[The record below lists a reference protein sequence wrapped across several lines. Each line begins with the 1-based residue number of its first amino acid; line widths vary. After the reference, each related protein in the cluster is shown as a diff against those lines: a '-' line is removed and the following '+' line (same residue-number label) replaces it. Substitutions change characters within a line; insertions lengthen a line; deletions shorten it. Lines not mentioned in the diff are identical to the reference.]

1 MPAAGGDPI
10 MHLIG
15 EIAGDV
21 FRGWIEA
28 IKRGCGVE
36 VRIVE
41 GFGDFLED
49 GLDEV
54 EIAEEAVT
62 VEGGTTDTEG
72 DLEVVAMDY
81 FAFALHDDR
90 VGGTEL

>member
-1 MPAAGGDPI
+1 MAAASRDPI

-15 EIAGDV
+15 EIAGEILRRWV
-21 FRGWIEA
+21 HV
-28 IKRGCGVE
+28 IKRGCGVQ

-49 GLDEV
+49 RLYEV
-54 EIAEEAVT
+54 EIAEEAIT
-62 VEGGTTDTEG
+62 VEGGTTDAEG
-72 DLEVVAMDY
+72 DLEVMTMNN
-81 FAFALHDDR
+81 FAFPLHYDG